1 MLTVCLIVLLINI
14 PIISSRTVIYCN
26 YTRGRYGCT
35 EIRPQLYISYAIN
48 KQTNKIFSKLI
59 GCLVSVL
66 TLAAVNNETLHVKIF
81 NYLTLV
87 MSVVVCMWD
96 VIQLCATTHL
106 PSPSKIWNILVNGG
120 PSFPLKVIVSCFL
133 LI

>member
-1 MLTVCLIVLLINI
+1 MYLTFPIVLLINI
-14 PIISSRTVIYCN
+14 PIISRIVINCY
-26 YTRGRYGCT
+26 YTRGT
-35 EIRPQLYISYAIN
+35 DIRPQLYISYATN

-106 PSPSKIWNILVNGG
+106 PSPA
-120 PSFPLKVIVSCFL
+120 
-133 LI
+133 